1 MVGWHHWL
9 NGYKFE
15 QAPGDGE
22 EQGSLVCCSPWICK
36 ESDTTDLLNNNKI
49 SEVFSDNGS
58 MSHVQNISNE
68 ICLPLVIRK
77 NLSFTVRPRFK
88 FLTSD
93 LTYVVSTSLYA
104 KYIDGVYIPTWQN
117 CYKNRINVCKV
128 LTYCKLLISWSFYY
142 YEILPKLNRW

>member
-1 MVGWHHWL
+1 MTENEMAGWHHQP
-9 NGYKFE
+9 NGYEFE
-15 QAPGDGE
+15 QAPGDGKG
-22 EQGSLVCCSPWICK
+22 QGSLVCCSPWNCK
-36 ESDTTDLLNNNKI
+36 ESDTTDLLNNKKI

-58 MSHVQNISNE
+58 ISHVQNILNE

-104 KYIDGVYIPTWQN
+104 KYIDGVHRATWQN
-117 CYKNRINVCKV
+117 CYKDRIDVCKI
-128 LTYCKLLISWSFYY
+128 LTYCKFSIS
-142 YEILPKLNRW
+142 